1 MTNITEDYLLKSLIN
16 SKFSCKTDKNV
27 EIKQAIE
34 HIGKNVSVN
43 PLHG

>member
-16 SKFSCKTDKNV
+16 SKFSCKTGKNV

-34 HIGKNVSVN
+34 HVGKKMYQ
-43 PLHG
+43 